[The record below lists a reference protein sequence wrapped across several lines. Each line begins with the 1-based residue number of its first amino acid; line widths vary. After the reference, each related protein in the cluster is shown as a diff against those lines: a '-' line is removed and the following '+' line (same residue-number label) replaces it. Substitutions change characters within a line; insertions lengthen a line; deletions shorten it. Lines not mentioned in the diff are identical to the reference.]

1 MVSHP
6 ASPDYPLLV
15 LKGLRRL
22 HVGPVDLAVAAGEC
36 VAIMGASGAGKS
48 VLLRAVADLDPH
60 EGDAWLDGAAC
71 SAMPAPR
78 WRQRV
83 TYVAA
88 ESGWWADTVAAHFAP
103 SVDLNTL
110 LPRVGL
116 PPALANAPVARCST
130 GERQRLAL
138 LRALRPDNRVLL
150 LDEPTSG
157 LDDEARARV
166 EQLLRGRLADGA
178 ALLMVTH
185 DAAQAQRLA
194 HRHCALVDGALRP
207 QARAATPLETPT

>member
-83 TYVAA
+83 SQLRMPSAN
-88 ESGWWADTVAAHFAP
+88 ES
-103 SVDLNTL
+103 SK
-110 LPRVGL
+110 
-116 PPALANAPVARCST
+116 
-130 GERQRLAL
+130 
-138 LRALRPDNRVLL
+138 RP
-150 LDEPTSG
+150 
-157 LDDEARARV
+157 
-166 EQLLRGRLADGA
+166 
-178 ALLMVTH
+178 
-185 DAAQAQRLA
+185 
-194 HRHCALVDGALRP
+194 
-207 QARAATPLETPT
+207 